1 MQQGAKPVI
10 LIENTKILSFN
21 PLCVSEPLDVVIDGT
36 HIKEVGKGLKAR
48 YPQAEHMS
56 SPYISPG
63 LVCSHNHF
71 YSALARGLM
80 APVPQSKDFV
90 QQLNNL
96 WWRLDRALDADMI
109 RASSIAGAL
118 HAIRHGV
125 TAVIDHHASPSCI
138 DASLDRIAEGFE
150 LTGLRGIL
158 CYETT
163 DRNGNGGAEAGI
175 AENIRFAK
183 KTAHH
188 HQLRGAIGAHAL
200 FTINNTVLAMLSE
213 AVRETGT
220 GLHIHAAEDKFDAVH
235 SRYQYGLDIADRLE
249 CAELLTPKTIIAHGI
264 YLTASEIEKINNH
277 DTFLVHNA
285 RSNMNNH
292 VGYNEALPYYNNVA
306 LGTDGIGSDMVTET
320 LCAFYKHRDAGGP
333 LYMNHFISMLWNG
346 NEILNRYF
354 PETKFGQI
362 APGYIADITFWD
374 YEPPTPLIPENVMG
388 HMAFGLSPAYIS
400 GTMIGGKLIM
410 KNRAIQLDTT
420 ALVQETQNQ
429 AQRLWKAMEAL

>member
-1 MQQGAKPVI
+1 MI
-10 LIENTKILSFN
+10 LIENTKILNFN
-21 PLCVSEPLDVVIDGT
+21 PISVSEPLDVLIEGT

-48 YPQAEHMS
+48 YQDAES
-56 SPYISPG
+56 ITSPYISPG

-80 APVPQSKDFV
+80 APVPPSKDFV

-109 RASSIAGAL
+109 RASGIAGAL

-125 TAVIDHHASPSCI
+125 TAVIDHHASPNCI

-150 LTGLRGIL
+150 LTGLRGVL

-163 DRNGNGGAEAGI
+163 DRNGNAGAEAGI

-188 HQLRGAIGAHAL
+188 PLLRGSIGAHAL
-200 FTINNTVLAMLSE
+200 FTINNTTLAMLSE
-213 AVRETGT
+213 AVRETES
-220 GLHIHAAEDKFDAVH
+220 GLHIHAAEDKYDAVH
-235 SRYQYGLDIADRLE
+235 SRYQYGLDIVDRLE
-249 CAELLTPKTIIAHGI
+249 RAELLSSKTIIAHGI
-264 YLTASEIEKINNH
+264 YLTASEIEKLNAH
-277 DTFLVHNA
+277 DAFLIHNA

-292 VGYNEALPYYNNVA
+292 VGYNEALPSYKNVA
-306 LGTDGIGSDMVTET
+306 LGTDGIGSDMVTEAI
-320 LCAFYKHRDAGGP
+320 CAFYKHRDAGGP
-333 LYMNHFISMLWNG
+333 LYMNDFIGMLWNG
-346 NEILNRYF
+346 NKILNRYF
-354 PETKFGQI
+354 PDNKFGYI
-362 APGYIADITFWD
+362 APGYAADITFWD
-374 YEPPTPLIPENVMG
+374 YEPPTPLISENFMG

-400 GTMIGGKLIM
+400 GTMIAGKLVM
-410 KNRAIQLDTT
+410 KNRIIQLDTKN
-420 ALVQETQNQ
+420 LVQETQNQ